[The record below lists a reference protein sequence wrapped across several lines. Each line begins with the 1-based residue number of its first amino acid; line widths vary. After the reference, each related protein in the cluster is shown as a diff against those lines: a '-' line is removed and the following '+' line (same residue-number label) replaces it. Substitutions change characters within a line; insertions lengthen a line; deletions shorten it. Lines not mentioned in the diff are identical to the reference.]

1 MPDRMNEI
9 IESLRGDMLD
19 TLKKWI
25 MIPSVKTDP
34 LPNAPFGA
42 EVRKML
48 DVALEDCQRL
58 GFKTEEF
65 DGYIAHAD
73 LGEGSDED
81 ALAILAHL
89 DVVPEGDGWKYPPY
103 GAVIDN
109 GRMYGRGTSDDK
121 GPAVAALFAMK
132 AVQMA
137 GIPLKRK
144 VRLILGCDEESGWE
158 DIEHYQKVATMPKSG
173 FSPDASYPIINL
185 EKGLCHLALKGSA
198 SSEGLKI
205 YEFNTGL
212 RPNVVPGKATALIE
226 GNEETIARVAE
237 IAKELNVDVSAAMK
251 DGKIELTAIGINGH
265 AAYPE
270 IARNAIG
277 EMLLVLRELGA
288 EGIVKLFAD
297 KVGVEYDGKSLGI
310 QICDGMSGGLTCNMG
325 IIRVSEEG
333 VFATLDIRYPI
344 MTNTD
349 MMLKNIRDALP
360 GLEITVTELKEPHYV
375 PESSELVRSLLDA
388 YHEETGLDRKC
399 IAIGGGTYA
408 RSLEEG
414 VAFGASFP
422 EDEDLAH
429 QANEYIDV
437 EGLYKNIKIFASA
450 IVKLAKKA

>member
-1 MPDRMNEI
+1 MTDQLNQI
-9 IESLRGDMLD
+9 IDSLREEMID

-25 MIPSVKTDP
+25 MIPSVKADP

-42 EVRKML
+42 DVRKML
-48 DVALEDCQRL
+48 DVALEDCKRL

-81 ALAILAHL
+81 ALGILAHL

-103 GAVIDN
+103 GAVIEGN
-109 GRMYGRGTSDDK
+109 RMYGRGTSDDK
-121 GPAVAALFAMK
+121 GPAIAALYAMK

-158 DIEHYQKVATMPKSG
+158 DIVHYRKVATMPKIG
-173 FSPDASYPIINL
+173 FSPDASYPVINI
-185 EKGLCHLALKGSA
+185 EKGLCHLSLKA
-198 SSEGLKI
+198 PAAKEGLKI

-212 RPNVVPGKATALIE
+212 RPNVVPGKATAVIE
-226 GNEETIARVAE
+226 GNKETVAAVE
-237 IAKELNVDVSAAMK
+237 QIAKELSVDVTAACK
-251 DGKIELTAIGINGH
+251 DGKVELTAIGINGH
-265 AAYPE
+265 AAFPE

-277 EMLLVLRELGA
+277 EMLLVLRALGA
-288 EGIVKLFAD
+288 KGAVKTFAD
-297 KVGVEYDGKSLGI
+297 KVGLEYDGNSLGVK
-310 QICDGMSGGLTCNMG
+310 ICDGMSGSLTCNMG
-325 IIRVSEEG
+325 IIRVNEED

-349 MMLKNIRDALP
+349 MLIKNIRDALSGIDVTVD
-360 GLEITVTELKEPHYV
+360 GLKAPHYV
-375 PESSELVRSLLDA
+375 PESSELVQALLDA
-388 YHEETGLDRKC
+388 YHEETGLERKC

-408 RSLEEG
+408 RSLSEG
-414 VAFGASFP
+414 VAFGAAFP
-422 EDEDLAH
+422 DDEDLAH
-429 QANEYIDV
+429 QANEYADL